1 MFNDTPDRLLGVRR
15 HMVFRQTSAVITVNI
30 RSVYDDADDPDDVFM
45 CVCVCVCNKTSFYPS
60 MPKSSLI

>member
-45 CVCVCVCNKTSFYPS
+45 CVCVCVCVIRHHFIHPCPNQA
-60 MPKSSLI
+60 